1 LNEENIW
8 VNLNERRNDNQSE
21 MLQTIKDLKEKLQS
35 LKDYNECIL
44 KVKEE
49 LNDVLLNKL
58 HDHEYFKNTKFG
70 SNEIVN
76 EPYKRKARKYK
87 YSDTNTEA
95 TNENL
100 DNKRKKKLNILV
112 KGVIEINKK
121 LKRNAS
127 IMMKSL
133 GNLKRLNPLCLM
145 VKLK

>member
-8 VNLNERRNDNQSE
+8 VNLNERRNDNQLE
-21 MLQTIKDLKEKLQS
+21 MLQTVKDLKEILQS

-76 EPYKRKARKYK
+76 EPYKRKARNINIHTLTLNLPMRIWITKEK
-87 YSDTNTEA
+87 KNEYSSEGSD
-95 TNENL
+95 
-100 DNKRKKKLNILV
+100 
-112 KGVIEINKK
+112 
-121 LKRNAS
+121 RNQ
-127 IMMKSL
+127 
-133 GNLKRLNPLCLM
+133 
-145 VKLK
+145 